1 MGRGNRQAGVGD
13 VEMTTTSIAKLEAH
27 EFASALMLM
36 KVRAGQLGFYK
47 TMHALEPATQAIGW
61 EIADKIEA
69 ETKVG
74 TKEDEAR
81 RKRAAAERYLHR

>member
-1 MGRGNRQAGVGD
+1 
-13 VEMTTTSIAKLEAH
+13 MTTTPIAKLEKN

-36 KVRAGQLGFYK
+36 KVRAGQLGFWK

-61 EIADKIEA
+61 EIAEKIEA

-74 TKEDEAR
+74 ANEDEAR
-81 RKRAAAERYLHR
+81 RKRAAADRYAHR